1 MAEIGYNGPMHK
13 EEEGLG
19 YGVFNAPEFKDLQK
33 RVDALEEGG
42 GAGQI
47 QSDWNQ
53 TNSSAVDFIKNKP
66 TIPEEYELPIASDAV
81 LGGIK
86 VGDNLT
92 IDEDG
97 TLNATGGSGGGGA
110 DWDAI
115 EGEAG
120 FIENKP
126 FDVASSSQREIFDNT
141 INYSGEESSVAG
153 YVYNGMDDIPEL
165 SPSDAGKSII
175 VTVNNRTIESVLEYA
190 TFEGIEVYTAL
201 KDYDPE
207 TEHFSSNLGFILQ
220 IVNGSGMSQNT
231 ILCCIPD
238 EVVDGVDCTIE
249 LSGTEL
255 SKLSASKISIGNGL
269 KNSNGSIALSDSVA
283 ALLNKLTPIYTGT
296 SLDASDDG
304 TPLEANITIIGDM
317 FNVEFETHR
326 NAISDVT
333 YTCDVELDVDVD
345 LDGGVPANVY
355 YKDEY
360 IEYTVK
366 AYIEGNRFVCTV
378 HIVSATQAAS
388 YFYTPMLSS
397 FNW

>member
-42 GAGQI
+42 GAEQI

-110 DWDAI
+110 DWAAA
-115 EGEAG
+115 EGEDG

-141 INYSGEESSVAG
+141 INYSSEESSVAG
-153 YVYNGMDDIPEL
+153 YVYNGTDDVPEL
-165 SPSDAGKSII
+165 SPSDVGKTVV
-175 VTVNNRTIESVLEYA
+175 VTVNGREMTATLMQQTEFTELFYA
-190 TFEGIEVYTAL
+190 I
-201 KDYDPE
+201 KDYDVE
-207 TEHFSSNLGFILQ
+207 NEQFTSNLGFMLQ
-220 IVNGSGMSQNT
+220 IIDNT
-231 ILCCIPD
+231 EISMNSILCCIPD

-296 SLDASDDG
+296 SLNASDDG

-326 NAISDVT
+326 SSINDVT

-345 LDGGVPANVY
+345 LDGGIPVNVY

-366 AYIEGNRFVCTV
+366 AYIDGNRFVCTV
-378 HIVSATQAAS
+378 HIVSATQGAS